1 MAVEYKNLD
10 SKRLKMY
17 GFGYPGQGFYSINF
31 PKDKV
36 KTYQATGLLTVLVG
50 DASKE
55 KLDKELR
62 NLVMEK

>member
-1 MAVEYKNLD
+1 
-10 SKRLKMY
+10 MY
-17 GFGYPGQGFYSINF
+17 GFGDPGQGFYSINF

-36 KTYQATGLLTVLVG
+36 KTYQAIGLLTMLEG

-55 KLDKELR
+55 KLDKELS